1 MERTRGR
8 RTRSNRSARRAV
20 QCGRGPLPHRM
31 SMDRAWRTA
40 GECRAHGWTQA
51 IGLVHNEFTKTSA
64 LPAQESGPRHP
75 ALSALTAPVPHVAGG
90 TAHRRP
96 GRACLLEQAGSAS
109 GVRCVQLQGGGGSRR
124 GASATDDNAAD
135 VRAGAREPGLFRKAG
150 PQLRA
155 AVPGGLRVPPWRRGP
170 RVLPGPYV
178 SRAVRATPQLVS
190 VTFARARGESGSWP
204 RAMVTSYAS
213 IWSGRISRI
222 GCNSSGTPDVGSE
235 KPADAAS
242 T

>member
-1 MERTRGR
+1 MERTRGQ
-8 RTRSNRSARRAV
+8 RTCSNRSAWRAV
-20 QCGRGPLPHRM
+20 PQVRGPSSHRM
-31 SMDRAWRTA
+31 SMDRARSTA

-75 ALSALTAPVPHVAGG
+75 ALSALTAPVPHVADG

-155 AVPGGLRVPPWRRGP
+155 AVPDGLRVPSWRRGP
-170 RVLPGPYV
+170 RVFSGP
-178 SRAVRATPQLVS
+178 PQRVS
-190 VTFARARGESGSWP
+190 VTFASARGESGSWP

-213 IWSGRISRI
+213 ICSGRISRI
-222 GCNSSGTPDVGSE
+222 GCSSSGTPEVGSE